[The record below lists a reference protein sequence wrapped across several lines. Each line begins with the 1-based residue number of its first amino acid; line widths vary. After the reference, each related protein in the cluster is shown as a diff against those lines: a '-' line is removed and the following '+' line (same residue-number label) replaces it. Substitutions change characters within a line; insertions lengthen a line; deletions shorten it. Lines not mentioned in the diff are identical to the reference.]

1 MISISDSGMPWWQV
15 LELRRWLGNV
25 ALFFSGASEK
35 AVLGSGDGWVGMFIA
50 DVSRRFFL
58 QCCPF
63 RKNRGAGMVYDS
75 LIVFVI
81 YLLVVE

>member
-1 MISISDSGMPWWQV
+1 
-15 LELRRWLGNV
+15 V

-58 QCCPF
+58 QC
-63 RKNRGAGMVYDS
+63 
-75 LIVFVI
+75 
-81 YLLVVE
+81 